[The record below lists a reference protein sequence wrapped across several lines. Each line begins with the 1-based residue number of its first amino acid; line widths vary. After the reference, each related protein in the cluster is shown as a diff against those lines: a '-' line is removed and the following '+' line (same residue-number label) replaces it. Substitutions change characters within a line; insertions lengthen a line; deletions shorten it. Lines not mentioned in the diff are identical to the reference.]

1 MKDPKNAPVQGR
13 CEDCLYF
20 DYDEELDEDVC
31 CLDLDEDE
39 MMRFLSGRYAAC
51 PYYRFYDEY
60 KLVQKQN

>member
-1 MKDPKNAPVQGR
+1 MSEKNSAVR

-20 DYDEELDEDVC
+20 DYDEELEEEC
-31 CLDLDEDE
+31 CQLDLDEDDFF
-39 MMRFLSGRYAAC
+39 RLASSHHASC